1 MYYTIDLVILM
12 KIGNILKYKIKVLD
26 KNDNIIYEGMSDDA
40 DSNIKDMEYTEVVEL
55 NPDEMIIK
63 V

>member
-1 MYYTIDLVILM
+1 M

-26 KNDNIIYEGMSDDA
+26 ENDNIIYEGMSDEA
-40 DSNIKDMEYTEVVEL
+40 DSNIKDMEYTKVVEL

-63 V
+63 TK